1 MITVSTNV
9 VKVNRYESYS
19 DFFLWDWGSMMDIYI
34 PLFMSFTILC
44 FMWICLDT
52 TLKKK
57 ICLDTDK
64 ARFRLAS
71 VDIFLLL
78 LLRVGR
84 RIEMASVCIVSFTAH
99 GLLARAAWVD
109 GISAWG
115 QLKTYHPHTWSL
127 YRKYILQRHDRRL
140 HHSLNHW
147 AVPSIPF
154 RSIVEPSIVPKFP
167 TDTRSRVDGARLYI
181 QL

>member
-1 MITVSTNV
+1 MRLRKYDGYIYSPVYELYHFV
-9 VKVNRYESYS
+9 FHVNLSWYYV
-19 DFFLWDWGSMMDIYI
+19 
-34 PLFMSFTILC
+34 
-44 FMWICLDT
+44 
-52 TLKKK
+52 KKK